1 MAHYDLQL
9 HQKDV
14 KTHSST
20 GICMEKFTWH
30 NSKGFVVEGKER
42 KGCCLKKSIYGLKQA
57 SRQTVVLE
65 VWQYNKKVWVLKRM

>member
-1 MAHYDLQL
+1 MILVAHYDLQL

-20 GICMEKFTWH
+20 RICMETFTWH

-42 KGCCLKKSIYGLKQA
+42 KGMLPKEIHLWIKA
-57 SRQTVVLE
+57 SFKTLVLE
-65 VWQYNKKVWVLKRM
+65 V

>member
-1 MAHYDLQL
+1 MVLVAHYDLQL

-14 KTHSST
+14 KTHSSM

-30 NSKGFVVEGKER
+30 NSKGFVVEGKEC

-57 SRQTVVLE
+57 SRHWYLKFDSTI
-65 VWQYNKKVWVLKRM
+65 KKFGF